1 MFIVSLFNNGNNS
14 CVEFRNI
21 DYYFFK
27 SNFVFFDIFYVW
39 VNEIVFILVKGIK
52 VKFFV
57 KWKYIEIL
65 KIVMIK
71 LYLDLD

>member
-1 MFIVSLFNNGNNS
+1 MIIICIVRLLFGWIIYENG
-14 CVEFRNI
+14 
-21 DYYFFK
+21 
-27 SNFVFFDIFYVW
+27 FFDIFYVW
-39 VNEIVFILVKGIK
+39 VNERVFILVKGIK